1 MGKSNKKTKYYLL
14 YTLFFIACCLLCFYT
29 YYSNNL
35 SFIYDG
41 DGWSQHYKA
50 YIYYGEYLREIF
62 RNIFINHTFEIPQWD
77 FSIGEGADI
86 LGTFSY
92 YTMGD
97 PITLLCVF
105 VPSEYMYIFY
115 NVSIILRLY
124 LAGLFFSILSF
135 RFDNDDIPTL
145 AGALTYSFCFWALFN
160 TVRHIYFLNP
170 MIYFP
175 LVVLGIE
182 KVINNE
188 SPSLLTISVF
198 ISGISN
204 FYFFYNI
211 VLLTVIYVIVR
222 LIYLYRKDIKTLL
235 NKLLLIFK
243 YSLFG
248 VLIGAVLLL
257 PIIVFYT
264 QDSRLAID
272 FGKHLTYPL
281 NYYLKLP
288 SMFLSTS
295 REYWLCMGYAS
306 PVLLA
311 VITSFINWKNNKFIN
326 CLNVIGILMI
336 LFPIFG
342 QIMNGFSYIS
352 NKWCFGLSLLMSYN
366 LTKQWDEIK
375 NHKIINLV
383 LLVLLLGTCVVLD
396 LGSNLYVPIII
407 ALLFLLVSYFVSKK
421 KYILIILIVINL
433 SFNAYNQYSENRSNY
448 SSYATTYEEDR
459 NIFESSETYYFSK
472 YIEGKDDTF
481 FRYSGTYLT
490 QNASVLFDTHAV
502 DYYWSLGN
510 GYIGQYRSAVEVEET
525 LLYNFRGYSTNFIL
539 NTLANVKY
547 YITPKDYQG
556 ILPYGFSK
564 LDSFDSYDLYIN
576 EYYLPFGYT
585 YDEAISYD
593 DWNKLSA
600 VEKQE
605 LLTKQIVID
614 DGNDS
619 ISKLNTQELNY
630 SIDELQGLELE
641 DNKIIVNDENAYML
655 LSYDAIENSE
665 AYISLKN
672 LTYKDKKD
680 WLLDPNDVTSIT
692 FETNGI
698 SKSLTLYSN
707 DNRYYN
713 GRKNFTFDLGLNEE
727 LIHKT
732 IKITFR
738 EIGIYSFD
746 SISVSNLPLNE
757 YKQDIEKLKFDTFDE
772 LSFDTNT
779 VSGTIDLDDDK
790 YLLLTIPYSKGWT
803 AYVDGEKAELLNA
816 NVSYMALKLSAGK
829 HEIVLKYSTP
839 YIKEGLI
846 ISCVGILLYVADYLI
861 KKRKHEG

>member
-1 MGKSNKKTKYYLL
+1 MENKKSKAKYYFI
-14 YTLFFIACCLLCFYT
+14 YTLLFIICCLLCFYT

-50 YIYYGEYLREIF
+50 YIYYGEYLRELF

-92 YTMGD
+92 YVMGD

-105 VPSEYMYIFY
+105 VPSKYMYIFY
-115 NVSIILRLY
+115 NISIILRLY
-124 LAGLFFSILSF
+124 LAGFVFSLLCF
-135 RFDNDDIPTL
+135 RFTDNKTAVL
-145 AGALTYSFCFWALFN
+145 GGALSYVFCFWSLFN
-160 TVRHIYFLNP
+160 SVRHIYFLNP

-175 LVVLGIE
+175 LVVMGIE

-188 SPSLLTISVF
+188 NPLLLTISVL
-198 ISGISN
+198 ISSISN

-211 VLLTVIYVIVR
+211 VLLTVIYVVVR
-222 LIYLYRKDIKTLL
+222 LIYLYSKDIKILL

-248 VLIGAVLLL
+248 VLIAAVLLL
-257 PIIVFYT
+257 PILNFYL
-264 QDSRLAID
+264 QDSRLSID

-311 VITSFINWKNNKFIN
+311 LITSIFNWKNNKFIN

-336 LFPIFG
+336 LFPLFG

-352 NKWCFGLSLLMSYN
+352 NKWCFGLSLLMSYS

-375 NHKIINLV
+375 NLKVINFICLA
-383 LLVLLLGTCVVLD
+383 LLLGACVVLG
-396 LGSNLYVPIII
+396 LGLNLYVPIII
-407 ALLFLLVSYFVSKK
+407 ALIFLLVSCFISKNN
-421 KYILIILIVINL
+421 KYILIPLIIICI
-433 SFNAYNQYSENRSNY
+433 SFNAYNQYSESGSNY
-448 SSYATTYEEDR
+448 ASYATTYEEDK
-459 NIFESSETYYFSK
+459 NILESSEAYYFSE
-472 YIEGKDDTF
+472 YIEDKDDSF
-481 FRYSGTYLT
+481 FRYSGTSIT
-490 QNASVLFDTHAV
+490 QNAAILFNTHSV

-510 GYIGQYRSAVEVEET
+510 GSISEYRNIMEVDEY
-525 LLYNFRGYSTNFIL
+525 LLQKFYGYSNNFIL

-547 YITPKDYQG
+547 YLTQKDYDG
-556 ILPYGFSK
+556 VLPYGFVK
-564 LDSFDSYDLYIN
+564 IDSFDSYDLYIN
-576 EYYLPFGYT
+576 EYNLPFGYT
-585 YDEAISYD
+585 YEEAISYD
-593 DWNKLSA
+593 DWNKLST

-614 DGNDS
+614 EGEDNIANLS
-619 ISKLNTQELNY
+619 TREVNY
-630 SIDELQGLELE
+630 EIEEVEGLKIE
-641 DNKIIVNDENAYML
+641 DNKVVVD
-655 LSYDAIENSE
+655 SE
-665 AYISLKN
+665 DAYILIRYDDATDGEIYLSIKGLK
-672 LTYKDKKD
+672 YKDNKN
-680 WLLDPNDVTSIT
+680 WLKDPNDASSISI
-692 FETNGI
+692 EANNVNKYLSI
-698 SKSLTLYSN
+698 YSN
-707 DNRYYN
+707 DSRYYN
-713 GRKNFTFDLGLNEE
+713 GREDFTFDLGLSSSNN
-727 LIHKT
+727 T
-732 IKITFR
+732 IKISFG
-738 EIGIYSFD
+738 EIGIYGFD
-746 SISVSNLPLNE
+746 NIIVSCLPLNE
-757 YKQDIEKLKFDTFDE
+757 YKEDIEKLKSDTFDE

-779 VSGTIDLDDDK
+779 ISGTIDLDDDK

-803 AYVDGEKAELLNA
+803 AYVDGVETDLLNA
-816 NVSYMALKLSAGK
+816 NVSYTALKLCAGK

-839 YIKEGLI
+839 YLKEGLI
-846 ISCVGILLYVADYLI
+846 ISCVGILLYVVDYLI